1 MLLKLAWNNIVKRPF
16 SSGLS
21 VLLLASSIMI
31 IILAFLTMQ
40 QLESKFNE
48 NANKIDLVVGAK
60 GSRLQ
65 LVLCNVFHV
74 DNPTG
79 NIRMKDVT
87 FLTKHPFVKNAIPIS
102 LGDNF
107 KSYRIVGTNQN
118 FLQKLYEAPLKKGKL
133 FEKPYEVVLGFNAA
147 NKMDLKL
154 GDSFYGSHG
163 IDASIHEHQ
172 DAKYLVVGL
181 LDYSGEVIDNL
192 ILTPLESV
200 WQVHSEDHQKGSF
213 DLSYEKKHDH
223 DHDHH
228 HDHHKTTV
236 HEEDKEITAFLVN
249 YNSPRAKF
257 SIPGIVNNKEQLMAA
272 EPPIEIQRLLDLV
285 QPAVKVV
292 TVLAWFIFGL
302 AFFSMLITMINSMKN
317 RKYEIAMMRASGA
330 TSKLVLISIL
340 AEGFLIA
347 FIGGLLGVFM
357 GHILLEIMGQY
368 LTNHYHY
375 QFSGLIFNYFELWL
389 LIGTIATGII
399 SAFIPAIA
407 AYNMDIS
414 STLKKKI

>member
-1 MLLKLAWNNIVKRPF
+1 MLLKLAWNNIIKRPF

-65 LVLCNVFHV
+65 SVLCNVFHV

-79 NIRMKDVT
+79 NIRMKEVT

-118 FLQKLYEAPLKKGKL
+118 FLQKLYKAPLKQGKL

-223 DHDHH
+223 HH
-228 HDHHKTTV
+228 HHHKTTV
-236 HEEDKEITAFLVN
+236 VEEDKEITALLVN

-272 EPPIEIQRLLDLV
+272 EPSIEIQRLLDLV

-375 QFSGLIFNYFELWL
+375 QFSGLIFNSFELWL
-389 LIGTIATGII
+389 LIGTIAAGII
-399 SAFIPAIA
+399 SAFMPAIA

>member
-102 LGDNF
+102 LGDNY

-223 DHDHH
+223 DHDH
-228 HDHHKTTV
+228 DHHKTTV
-236 HEEDKEITAFLVN
+236 HEEDKEITALLVN

-272 EPPIEIQRLLDLV
+272 EPSIEIQRLLDLV

>member
-31 IILAFLTMQ
+31 IILSFLTMQ
-40 QLESKFNE
+40 QIESKFNE

-102 LGDNF
+102 LGDNY

-118 FLQKLYEAPLKKGKL
+118 FLQKLYKAPLKQGKL

-192 ILTPLESV
+192 ILTSLESV

-213 DLSYEKKHDH
+213 DLNYEKKHDH
-223 DHDHH
+223 HH
-228 HDHHKTTV
+228 HKITLD
-236 HEEDKEITAFLVN
+236 EEDKEITALLVN
-249 YNSPRAKF
+249 YKSQRAKF

-272 EPPIEIQRLLDLV
+272 EPAIEIQRLLDLV

-340 AEGFLIA
+340 TEGFLIA

-357 GHILLEIMGQY
+357 GHIFLEIMGQY

-375 QFSGLIFNYFELWL
+375 QFSGLVFNYFELWL
-389 LIGTIATGII
+389 LIGTIVTGII

>member
-1 MLLKLAWNNIVKRPF
+1 
-16 SSGLS
+16 
-21 VLLLASSIMI
+21 MI

-102 LGDNF
+102 LGDNY

-118 FLQKLYEAPLKKGKL
+118 FLQKLYKAPLKKGKL

-192 ILTPLESV
+192 ILTPLDSV

-223 DHDHH
+223 HH
-228 HDHHKTTV
+228 HHHKTTV
-236 HEEDKEITAFLVN
+236 VEEDKEITALLVN

-272 EPPIEIQRLLDLV
+272 EPSIEIQRLLDLV

-347 FIGGLLGVFM
+347 FVGGLLGVFM

-368 LTNHYHY
+368 LTNNYHY
-375 QFSGLIFNYFELWL
+375 QFSGLVFNNFELWL

>member
-31 IILAFLTMQ
+31 IILSFLTMQ
-40 QLESKFNE
+40 QIESKFNE

-87 FLTKHPFVKNAIPIS
+87 FLAKHPFVKNAIPIS
-102 LGDNF
+102 LGDNY

-118 FLQKLYEAPLKKGKL
+118 FLQKLYKAPLKQGKL

-192 ILTPLESV
+192 ILTSLESV

-213 DLSYEKKHDH
+213 DLNYEKKHDH
-223 DHDHH
+223 HH
-228 HDHHKTTV
+228 HKITLD
-236 HEEDKEITAFLVN
+236 EEDKEITALLVN
-249 YNSPRAKF
+249 YKSQRAKF

-272 EPPIEIQRLLDLV
+272 EPSIEIQRLLDLV

-340 AEGFLIA
+340 TEGFLIA

-357 GHILLEIMGQY
+357 GHIFLEIMGQY

-375 QFSGLIFNYFELWL
+375 QFSGLVFNYFELWL

-414 STLKKKI
+414 STLKKKL

>member
-31 IILAFLTMQ
+31 IILSFLTMQ
-40 QLESKFNE
+40 QIESKFNE

-79 NIRMKDVT
+79 NIRIKDVT
-87 FLTKHPFVKNAIPIS
+87 FLSKHPFVKNAIPIS
-102 LGDNF
+102 LGDNY

-118 FLQKLYEAPLKKGKL
+118 FLQKLYKAPLKQGKL

-192 ILTPLESV
+192 ILTSLESV

-213 DLSYEKKHDH
+213 DLNYEKKHDH
-223 DHDHH
+223 HH
-228 HDHHKTTV
+228 HKITLD
-236 HEEDKEITAFLVN
+236 EEDKEITALLVN
-249 YNSPRAKF
+249 YKSQRAKF

-272 EPPIEIQRLLDLV
+272 EPSIEIQRLLDLV

-340 AEGFLIA
+340 TEGFLIA

>member
-102 LGDNF
+102 LGDNY

>member
-21 VLLLASSIMI
+21 ILLLASSIMI
-31 IILAFLTMQ
+31 IILSFLTMQ
-40 QLESKFNE
+40 QIESKFNE

-102 LGDNF
+102 LGDNY

-118 FLQKLYEAPLKKGKL
+118 FLQKLYKAPLKQGKL

-172 DAKYLVVGL
+172 DAKYIVVGL

-192 ILTPLESV
+192 ILTSLESV
-200 WQVHSEDHQKGSF
+200 WQVHSEDYEKGSF
-213 DLSYEKKHDH
+213 DLNYEKKHDH
-223 DHDHH
+223 HH
-228 HDHHKTTV
+228 HKITLV
-236 HEEDKEITAFLVN
+236 EEDKEITALLVN
-249 YNSPRAKF
+249 YKSQRAKF

-272 EPPIEIQRLLDLV
+272 EPSIEIQRLLDLV

-340 AEGFLIA
+340 TEGFLIA
-347 FIGGLLGVFM
+347 FIGGILGVFM
-357 GHILLEIMGQY
+357 GHIFLEIMGQY

-375 QFSGLIFNYFELWL
+375 QFSGLVFNYFELWL

>member
-102 LGDNF
+102 LGDNY

-118 FLQKLYEAPLKKGKL
+118 FLQKLYEAPLKQGKL

-223 DHDHH
+223 DHH
-228 HDHHKTTV
+228 HHKTTV
-236 HEEDKEITAFLVN
+236 HEEDKEITALLVN

-375 QFSGLIFNYFELWL
+375 QFSGLVFNYFELWL

>member
-31 IILAFLTMQ
+31 IILSFLTMQ
-40 QLESKFNE
+40 QIESKFNE

-102 LGDNF
+102 LGDNY

-118 FLQKLYEAPLKKGKL
+118 FLQKLYKAPLKQGKL

-192 ILTPLESV
+192 ILTSLESV

-213 DLSYEKKHDH
+213 DLNYEKKHDH
-223 DHDHH
+223 HH
-228 HDHHKTTV
+228 HKITLV
-236 HEEDKEITAFLVN
+236 EEDKEITALLVN
-249 YNSPRAKF
+249 YKSQRAKF

-272 EPPIEIQRLLDLV
+272 EPSIEIQRLLDLV

-340 AEGFLIA
+340 TEGFLIA

-357 GHILLEIMGQY
+357 GHIFLEIMGQY

-375 QFSGLIFNYFELWL
+375 QFSGLVFNYFELWL

>member
-102 LGDNF
+102 LGDNY

-118 FLQKLYEAPLKKGKL
+118 FLQKLYEAPLKQGKL

-228 HDHHKTTV
+228 HHKTTV
-236 HEEDKEITAFLVN
+236 VEEDKEITALLVN

-272 EPPIEIQRLLDLV
+272 EPSIEIQRLLDLV

>member
-31 IILAFLTMQ
+31 IILSFLTMQ
-40 QLESKFNE
+40 QIESKFNE

-102 LGDNF
+102 LGDNY

-118 FLQKLYEAPLKKGKL
+118 FLQKLYKAPLKQGKL

-192 ILTPLESV
+192 ILTSLESV

-213 DLSYEKKHDH
+213 DLNYEKKHDH
-223 DHDHH
+223 HH
-228 HDHHKTTV
+228 HKITLD
-236 HEEDKEITAFLVN
+236 EEDKEITALLVN
-249 YNSPRAKF
+249 YKSQRAKF

-272 EPPIEIQRLLDLV
+272 EPSIEIQRLLDLV

-340 AEGFLIA
+340 TEGFLIA

-357 GHILLEIMGQY
+357 GHIFLEIMGQY

-375 QFSGLIFNYFELWL
+375 QFSGLVFNYFELWL
-389 LIGTIATGII
+389 LI
-399 SAFIPAIA
+399 
-407 AYNMDIS
+407 
-414 STLKKKI
+414 

>member
-1 MLLKLAWNNIVKRPF
+1 MLL
-16 SSGLS
+16 S
-21 VLLLASSIMI
+21 SSIMI

-65 LVLCNVFHV
+65 MVLCNVFHV

-87 FLTKHPFVKNAIPIS
+87 FLSKHPFVKNAIPIS
-102 LGDNF
+102 LGDNY

-118 FLQKLYEAPLKKGKL
+118 FLQKLYKAPLKKGKL

-147 NKMDLKL
+147 NKMNLKL

-223 DHDHH
+223 QHQHH
-228 HDHHKTTV
+228 HHKTTV
-236 HEEDKEITAFLVN
+236 VEEDKEITALLVK

-272 EPPIEIQRLLDLV
+272 EPAIEIQRLLDLV

-302 AFFSMLITMINSMKN
+302 AFFSMLITMINSMKD

-330 TSKLVLISIL
+330 SSKLVLTSIL
-340 AEGFLIA
+340 TEGFLIA

-357 GHILLEIMGQY
+357 GHIIMEIMGLY
-368 LTNHYHY
+368 LANHYHY

-399 SAFIPAIA
+399 SAFIPSIS

>member
-31 IILAFLTMQ
+31 IILSFLTMQ
-40 QLESKFNE
+40 QIESKFNE

-87 FLTKHPFVKNAIPIS
+87 FLAKHPFVKNAIPIS
-102 LGDNF
+102 LGDNY

-118 FLQKLYEAPLKKGKL
+118 FLQKLYKAPLRQGKL

-147 NKMDLKL
+147 NKMELKL

-192 ILTPLESV
+192 ILTSLESV

-213 DLSYEKKHDH
+213 DLNYEKKHDH
-223 DHDHH
+223 HH
-228 HDHHKTTV
+228 HKITLD
-236 HEEDKEITAFLVN
+236 EEDKEITALLVN
-249 YNSPRAKF
+249 YKSQRAKF

-272 EPPIEIQRLLDLV
+272 EPSIEIQRLLDLV

-340 AEGFLIA
+340 TEGFLIA

-357 GHILLEIMGQY
+357 GHIFLEIMGQY

-375 QFSGLIFNYFELWL
+375 QFSGLVFNYFELWL

-414 STLKKKI
+414 STLKKKL

>member
-1 MLLKLAWNNIVKRPF
+1 MLLKLAWKNIVKRPF

-40 QLESKFNE
+40 QLENKFNE

-79 NIRMKDVT
+79 NIKMKDVT
-87 FLTKHPFVKNAIPIS
+87 FLSKHPFVKNAIPIS
-102 LGDNF
+102 LGDNY

-118 FLQKLYEAPLKKGKL
+118 FLQKLYKAPLKQGKL
-133 FEKPYEVVLGFNAA
+133 FEKPYEVVLGFNVAS
-147 NKMDLKL
+147 KIDLKL
-154 GDSFYGSHG
+154 GDTFYGSHG
-163 IDASIHEHQ
+163 IDASLHEHH
-172 DAKYLVVGL
+172 DSKYTVVGL
-181 LDYSGEVIDNL
+181 LEYSGEVTDNL
-192 ILTPLESV
+192 ILTSLESV
-200 WQVHSEDHQKGSF
+200 WQIHSEDHQKGSF
-213 DLSYEKKHDH
+213 DLNFEKKHDH
-223 DHDHH
+223 HH
-228 HDHHKTTV
+228 HHKPTSV
-236 HEEDKEITAFLVN
+236 EEYKEITALLVN
-249 YNSPRAKF
+249 YKSPRAKF
-257 SIPGIVNNKEQLMAA
+257 SIPGIVNNKKQLMAA
-272 EPPIEIQRLLDLV
+272 EPAIEVQRLFDLIK
-285 QPAVKVV
+285 PASKVIAI
-292 TVLAWFIFGL
+292 LAWFIFGL

-340 AEGFLIA
+340 TEGFLIA
-347 FIGGLLGVFM
+347 FIGGLIGVFI

-368 LTNHYHY
+368 LTNQYHY
-375 QFSGLIFNYFELWL
+375 KFSGLVFNVFELWL
-389 LIGTIATGII
+389 FIGTIAIGII
-399 SAFIPAIA
+399 STFVPSVA

>member
-102 LGDNF
+102 LGDNY

-228 HDHHKTTV
+228 KTTV
-236 HEEDKEITAFLVN
+236 HEEDKEITALLVN

-272 EPPIEIQRLLDLV
+272 EPSIEIQRLLDLV

>member
-31 IILAFLTMQ
+31 IILSFLTMQ
-40 QLESKFNE
+40 QIESKFNE

-87 FLTKHPFVKNAIPIS
+87 FLAKHPFVKNAIPIS
-102 LGDNF
+102 LGDNY

-118 FLQKLYEAPLKKGKL
+118 FLQKLYKAPLKQGKL

-192 ILTPLESV
+192 ILTSLESV

-213 DLSYEKKHDH
+213 DLNYEKKHDH
-223 DHDHH
+223 HH
-228 HDHHKTTV
+228 HKITLD
-236 HEEDKEITAFLVN
+236 EEDKEITALLVN
-249 YNSPRAKF
+249 YKSQRAKF

-272 EPPIEIQRLLDLV
+272 EPSIEIQRLLDLV

-340 AEGFLIA
+340 TEGFLIA

-357 GHILLEIMGQY
+357 GHLFLEIMGQY

-375 QFSGLIFNYFELWL
+375 QFSGLVFNYFELWL

>member
-1 MLLKLAWNNIVKRPF
+1 MLFKLAWKNIIKRPF

-31 IILAFLTMQ
+31 ILLAFLTMQ
-40 QLESKFNE
+40 QLENKFNE

-79 NIRMKDVT
+79 NIKMKDVT
-87 FLTKHPFVKNAIPIS
+87 FLSKHPFVKSSIPIS
-102 LGDNF
+102 LGDNY
-107 KSYRIVGTNQN
+107 KSYRIVGTNKN
-118 FLQKLYEAPLKKGKL
+118 FLKKLYITPFKQGKL

-147 NKMDLKL
+147 NKMGLKL

-163 IDASIHEHQ
+163 VDASLHEHQ
-172 DAKYLVVGL
+172 DAKYFVVGL
-181 LDYSGEVIDNL
+181 LDYSGEVVDNL
-192 ILTPLESV
+192 ILTSLESV
-200 WQVHSEDHQKGSF
+200 WQVHFEDHQKGSF

-223 DHDHH
+223 HH
-228 HDHHKTTV
+228 HHQKTNV
-236 HEEDKEITAFLVN
+236 VEEDKEITALLVN
-249 YNSPRAKF
+249 YKSPRAKF
-257 SIPGIVNNKEQLMAA
+257 SIPGIVNNKKQLMAA
-272 EPPIEIQRLLDLV
+272 EPAIEIQRLLDLV
-285 QPAVKVV
+285 QPAVKVIA
-292 TVLAWFIFGL
+292 VLAWFIFGL
-302 AFFSMLITMINSMKN
+302 AFFSMLITLVNSMKS

-330 TSKLVLISIL
+330 SSKLVLISIL
-340 AEGFLIA
+340 TEGFLVALIGA
-347 FIGGLLGVFM
+347 FLGLILGHLIM
-357 GHILLEIMGQY
+357 EIMGLY

-375 QFSGLIFNYFELWL
+375 QFSGFIFNFFELWL
-389 LIGTIATGII
+389 LFGTLATGII
-399 SAFIPAIA
+399 SAFIPAIS

>member
-1 MLLKLAWNNIVKRPF
+1 MLLKLAWNNIIKRPF

-118 FLQKLYEAPLKKGKL
+118 FLQKLYKAPLKQGKL

-223 DHDHH
+223 HH
-228 HDHHKTTV
+228 HHHKTTV
-236 HEEDKEITAFLVN
+236 VEEDKEITALLVN

-272 EPPIEIQRLLDLV
+272 EPSIEIQRLLDLV

-375 QFSGLIFNYFELWL
+375 QFSGLIFNSFELWL

>member
-31 IILAFLTMQ
+31 IILSFLTMQ
-40 QLESKFNE
+40 QIESKFNE

-102 LGDNF
+102 LGDNY

-118 FLQKLYEAPLKKGKL
+118 FLQKLYKAPLKQGKL

-192 ILTPLESV
+192 ILTSLESV

-213 DLSYEKKHDH
+213 DLNYEKKHDH
-223 DHDHH
+223 HH
-228 HDHHKTTV
+228 HKITLD
-236 HEEDKEITAFLVN
+236 EEDKEITALLVN
-249 YNSPRAKF
+249 YKSQRAKF

-272 EPPIEIQRLLDLV
+272 EPAIEIQRLLDLV

-340 AEGFLIA
+340 TEGFLIA
-347 FIGGLLGVFM
+347 FIGSLLGDLM
-357 GHILLEIMGQY
+357 GHIFLEIMGQY

-375 QFSGLIFNYFELWL
+375 QFSGLVFNYFELWL
-389 LIGTIATGII
+389 LIGTIVTGII

>member
-31 IILAFLTMQ
+31 IILSFLTMQ
-40 QLESKFNE
+40 QIESKFNE

-102 LGDNF
+102 LGDNY

-118 FLQKLYEAPLKKGKL
+118 FLQKLYKAPLKQGKL

-192 ILTPLESV
+192 ILTSLESV

-213 DLSYEKKHDH
+213 DLNYEKKHDH
-223 DHDHH
+223 HH
-228 HDHHKTTV
+228 HKITLD
-236 HEEDKEITAFLVN
+236 EEDKEITALLVN
-249 YNSPRAKF
+249 YKSQRAKF

-272 EPPIEIQRLLDLV
+272 EPSIEIQRLLDLV

-340 AEGFLIA
+340 TEGFLIA

-357 GHILLEIMGQY
+357 GHIFLEIMGQY

-375 QFSGLIFNYFELWL
+375 QFSGLVFNYFELWL

>member
-1 MLLKLAWNNIVKRPF
+1 MLLKFAWNNIVKRPF

-48 NANKIDLVVGAK
+48 NANKIDLVVGSK

-87 FLTKHPFVKNAIPIS
+87 FLSKHPFVKNAIPIS
-102 LGDNF
+102 LGDNY

-118 FLQKLYEAPLKKGKL
+118 FLQKLYKAPLKQGKL

-200 WQVHSEDHQKGSF
+200 WQVHSEDQQKGSF

-223 DHDHH
+223 HH
-228 HDHHKTTV
+228 HHHKTTV
-236 HEEDKEITAFLVN
+236 VEEDKEITALLVN

-272 EPPIEIQRLLDLV
+272 EPSIEIQRLLDLI

-302 AFFSMLITMINSMKN
+302 AFFSMLITMINSMKD

-340 AEGFLIA
+340 TEGFLIA

-375 QFSGLIFNYFELWL
+375 QFSGLVFNNFELWL

>member
-31 IILAFLTMQ
+31 IILSFLTMQ
-40 QLESKFNE
+40 QIESKFNE

-102 LGDNF
+102 LGDNY

-118 FLQKLYEAPLKKGKL
+118 FLQKLYKAPLKQGKL

-192 ILTPLESV
+192 ILTSLESV

-213 DLSYEKKHDH
+213 DLNYEKKHDH
-223 DHDHH
+223 HH
-228 HDHHKTTV
+228 HKITLD
-236 HEEDKEITAFLVN
+236 EEDKEITALLVN
-249 YNSPRAKF
+249 YKSQRAKF

-272 EPPIEIQRLLDLV
+272 EPSIEIQRLLDLV

-340 AEGFLIA
+340 TEGFLIA

-357 GHILLEIMGQY
+357 GHIFLEIMGQY

-375 QFSGLIFNYFELWL
+375 QISGLVFNYFELWL

>member
-21 VLLLASSIMI
+21 ILLLASSIMI
-31 IILAFLTMQ
+31 IILSFLTMQ
-40 QLESKFNE
+40 QIESKFNE

-102 LGDNF
+102 LGDNY

-118 FLQKLYEAPLKKGKL
+118 FLQKLYKAPLKQGKL

-172 DAKYLVVGL
+172 DAKYIVVGL

-192 ILTPLESV
+192 ILTSLESV

-213 DLSYEKKHDH
+213 DLNYEKKHDH
-223 DHDHH
+223 HH
-228 HDHHKTTV
+228 HKITLV
-236 HEEDKEITAFLVN
+236 EEDKEITALLVN
-249 YNSPRAKF
+249 YKSQRAKF

-272 EPPIEIQRLLDLV
+272 EPSIEIQRLLDLV
-285 QPAVKVV
+285 QPAIKVV

-340 AEGFLIA
+340 TEGFLIA
-347 FIGGLLGVFM
+347 FIGSILGVFM
-357 GHILLEIMGQY
+357 GHIFLEIMGQY

-375 QFSGLIFNYFELWL
+375 QFSGLVFNYFELWL

>member
-1 MLLKLAWNNIVKRPF
+1 
-16 SSGLS
+16 
-21 VLLLASSIMI
+21 
-31 IILAFLTMQ
+31 
-40 QLESKFNE
+40 
-48 NANKIDLVVGAK
+48 
-60 GSRLQ
+60 
-65 LVLCNVFHV
+65 
-74 DNPTG
+74 
-79 NIRMKDVT
+79 
-87 FLTKHPFVKNAIPIS
+87 
-102 LGDNF
+102 
-107 KSYRIVGTNQN
+107 
-118 FLQKLYEAPLKKGKL
+118 LYKAPLKKGKL

-147 NKMDLKL
+147 NKMNLKL

-223 DHDHH
+223 QHQHH
-228 HDHHKTTV
+228 HHKTTV
-236 HEEDKEITAFLVN
+236 VEEDKEITALLVK

-272 EPPIEIQRLLDLV
+272 EPAIEIQRLLDLV

-302 AFFSMLITMINSMKN
+302 AFFSMLITMINSMKD

-330 TSKLVLISIL
+330 SSKLVLISIL
-340 AEGFLIA
+340 TEGFLIA

-357 GHILLEIMGQY
+357 GHIFLEIMGQY
-368 LTNHYHY
+368 LTNHYNY
-375 QFSGLIFNYFELWL
+375 QFSGLVFNNFELWL

-399 SAFIPAIA
+399 SAFIPSIS

>member
-1 MLLKLAWNNIVKRPF
+1 MLLKFAWNNIVKRPF

-87 FLTKHPFVKNAIPIS
+87 FLSKHPFVKNAIPIS
-102 LGDNF
+102 LGDNY

-118 FLQKLYEAPLKKGKL
+118 FLQKLYKAPLKQGKL

-200 WQVHSEDHQKGSF
+200 WQVHSEDQQKGSF

-223 DHDHH
+223 HH
-228 HDHHKTTV
+228 HHHKTTV
-236 HEEDKEITAFLVN
+236 VEEDKEITALLVN

-272 EPPIEIQRLLDLV
+272 EPSIEIQRLLDLI

-302 AFFSMLITMINSMKN
+302 AFFSMLITMINSMKD

-340 AEGFLIA
+340 TEGFLIA

-375 QFSGLIFNYFELWL
+375 QFSGLVFNNFELWL

>member
-102 LGDNF
+102 LGDNY

-223 DHDHH
+223 DHH
-228 HDHHKTTV
+228 HHKTNV
-236 HEEDKEITAFLVN
+236 VEEDKEITALLVN

-272 EPPIEIQRLLDLV
+272 EPSIEIQRLLDLV

>member
-102 LGDNF
+102 LGDNY

-118 FLQKLYEAPLKKGKL
+118 FLQKLYEAPLKQGKL

-192 ILTPLESV
+192 ILTSLESV

-213 DLSYEKKHDH
+213 DLNYEKKHDH
-223 DHDHH
+223 HH
-228 HDHHKTTV
+228 HKITLV
-236 HEEDKEITAFLVN
+236 EEDKEITALLVN
-249 YNSPRAKF
+249 YNSQRAKF

-272 EPPIEIQRLLDLV
+272 EPAIEIQRLLDLV

-302 AFFSMLITMINSMKN
+302 AFFSMLITMINSLKN

-340 AEGFLIA
+340 TEGFLIA
-347 FIGGLLGVFM
+347 FIGGLLGFFM
-357 GHILLEIMGQY
+357 GHIFLEIMGQY

-375 QFSGLIFNYFELWL
+375 QFSGLVFNYFELWL
-389 LIGTIATGII
+389 LVGTIATGII
-399 SAFIPAIA
+399 SAFMPAIA

>member
-65 LVLCNVFHV
+65 SVLCNVFHV

-102 LGDNF
+102 LGDNY

-223 DHDHH
+223 DHDHD

-236 HEEDKEITAFLVN
+236 HEEDKEITALLVN

-272 EPPIEIQRLLDLV
+272 EPSIEIQRLLDLV

>member
-31 IILAFLTMQ
+31 IILSFLTMQ
-40 QLESKFNE
+40 QIESKFNE

-102 LGDNF
+102 LGDNY

-118 FLQKLYEAPLKKGKL
+118 FLQKLYKAPLKQGKL

-147 NKMDLKL
+147 NKMELKL

-192 ILTPLESV
+192 ILTSLESV

-213 DLSYEKKHDH
+213 DLNYEKKHDH
-223 DHDHH
+223 HH
-228 HDHHKTTV
+228 HKITLD
-236 HEEDKEITAFLVN
+236 EEDKEITALLVN
-249 YNSPRAKF
+249 YKSQRAKF

-272 EPPIEIQRLLDLV
+272 EPAIEIQRLLDLV

-340 AEGFLIA
+340 TEGFLIA

-357 GHILLEIMGQY
+357 GHIFLEIMGQY

-375 QFSGLIFNYFELWL
+375 QFSGLVFNYFELWL

>member
-118 FLQKLYEAPLKKGKL
+118 FLQKLYKAPLNKGNYLKNHTKL
-133 FEKPYEVVLGFNAA
+133 SRVNAA

-172 DAKYLVVGL
+172 DAKYR
-181 LDYSGEVIDNL
+181 S
-192 ILTPLESV
+192 
-200 WQVHSEDHQKGSF
+200 
-213 DLSYEKKHDH
+213 
-223 DHDHH
+223 
-228 HDHHKTTV
+228 
-236 HEEDKEITAFLVN
+236 
-249 YNSPRAKF
+249 
-257 SIPGIVNNKEQLMAA
+257 
-272 EPPIEIQRLLDLV
+272 
-285 QPAVKVV
+285 
-292 TVLAWFIFGL
+292 
-302 AFFSMLITMINSMKN
+302 
-317 RKYEIAMMRASGA
+317 
-330 TSKLVLISIL
+330 
-340 AEGFLIA
+340 
-347 FIGGLLGVFM
+347 LG
-357 GHILLEIMGQY
+357 Y
-368 LTNHYHY
+368 
-375 QFSGLIFNYFELWL
+375 
-389 LIGTIATGII
+389 
-399 SAFIPAIA
+399 
-407 AYNMDIS
+407 
-414 STLKKKI
+414 

>member
-31 IILAFLTMQ
+31 IILSFLTMQ
-40 QLESKFNE
+40 QIESKFNE

-87 FLTKHPFVKNAIPIS
+87 FLAKHPFVKNAIPIS
-102 LGDNF
+102 LGDNY

-118 FLQKLYEAPLKKGKL
+118 FLQKLYKAPLKQGKL

-192 ILTPLESV
+192 ILTSLESV

-213 DLSYEKKHDH
+213 DLNYEKKHDH
-223 DHDHH
+223 HH
-228 HDHHKTTV
+228 HKITLV
-236 HEEDKEITAFLVN
+236 EEDKEITALLVN
-249 YNSPRAKF
+249 YKSQRAKF

-272 EPPIEIQRLLDLV
+272 EPSIEIQRLLDLV

-340 AEGFLIA
+340 TEGFLIA

-357 GHILLEIMGQY
+357 GHIFLEIMGQY

-375 QFSGLIFNYFELWL
+375 QFSGLVFNYFELWL

>member
-1 MLLKLAWNNIVKRPF
+1 MLLKFAWNNIVKRPF

-102 LGDNF
+102 LGDNY

-118 FLQKLYEAPLKKGKL
+118 FLQKLYEAPLKQGKL

-223 DHDHH
+223 DHH
-228 HDHHKTTV
+228 HHKTTV
-236 HEEDKEITAFLVN
+236 NEEDKEITALLVN

-302 AFFSMLITMINSMKN
+302 AFFSMLITMINSMKD

-340 AEGFLIA
+340 TEGFLIA

-375 QFSGLIFNYFELWL
+375 QFSGLVFNNFELWL

>member
-65 LVLCNVFHV
+65 SVLCNVFHV

-102 LGDNF
+102 LGDNY

-118 FLQKLYEAPLKKGKL
+118 FLQKLYEAPLKQGKL

-228 HDHHKTTV
+228 KTTV
-236 HEEDKEITAFLVN
+236 HEEDKEITALLVN

-272 EPPIEIQRLLDLV
+272 EPSIEIQRLLDLV